1 MSETNT
7 TRLPRHVA
15 IIMDGNGRWAKAH
28 KLAVAQGHR
37 QGTEALRAIIR
48 ESSDIGIEALTIYAF
63 STENWRRSRAE
74 VSTLM
79 SLLLEYFTSEID
91 ELDEKNVC
99 IRILG
104 DKDGLPAPQ
113 RDALIAAET
122 RTARN
127 TGLKLNIAINYGG
140 RAEIVRAARMLAQKA
155 VSGEITPEDIDENAF
170 AAAYFV
176 GSRFGK
182 RKLIPAVSPNKT
194 VAGAVAG
201 LIGSMLTALIIY
213 GLTLAFMPS
222 ADVSLMPP
230 IWHFVIIGFVG
241 GIAGE
246 LGDLFASLV
255 KRHCGIKDYG
265 NIFPGH
271 GGMMD
276 RLDSV
281 LFVSVLIYLYQSL
294 MW

>member
-74 VSTLM
+74 VSA
-79 SLLLEYFTSEID
+79 LLLEYFTSEID

-170 AAAYFV
+170 AAALYTHDLPDVDLLIRTSGEMRLSNFLLYQCAYAEMEFPAV
-176 GSRFGK
+176 LWPDFSLADYHAALEAFAARDRRFGG
-182 RKLIPAVSPNKT
+182 RK
-194 VAGAVAG
+194 
-201 LIGSMLTALIIY
+201 
-213 GLTLAFMPS
+213 
-222 ADVSLMPP
+222 
-230 IWHFVIIGFVG
+230 
-241 GIAGE
+241 
-246 LGDLFASLV
+246 
-255 KRHCGIKDYG
+255 
-265 NIFPGH
+265 
-271 GGMMD
+271 
-276 RLDSV
+276 
-281 LFVSVLIYLYQSL
+281 Q
-294 MW
+294 

>member
-1 MSETNT
+1 MKQNLKARIITGAILLSA
-7 TRLPRHVA
+7 LAFA
-15 IIMDGNGRWAKAH
+15 IIMGGWVFSVICILCIGIALYEMMH
-28 KLAVAQGHR
+28 
-37 QGTEALRAIIR
+37 ALRQRGHQIVRWPVWA
-48 ESSDIGIEALTIYAF
+48 ATIASIPCF
-63 STENWRRSRAE
+63 
-74 VSTLM
+74 LM
-79 SLLLEYFTSEID
+79 WQNRLLLPIAVFTCMVTTAYVLFHGEPKLEDILLSLMPFFAVSLPGMCLLAQINAPFRW
-91 ELDEKNVC
+91 LQVMLLC
-99 IRILG
+99 LSFLVPTLG
-104 DKDGLPAPQ
+104 D
-113 RDALIAAET
+113 
-122 RTARN
+122 TA
-127 TGLKLNIAINYGG
+127 
-140 RAEIVRAARMLAQKA
+140 
-155 VSGEITPEDIDENAF
+155 
-170 AAAYFV
+170 
-176 GSRFGK
+176 
-182 RKLIPAVSPNKT
+182 

-201 LIGSMLTALIIY
+201 MIGSTLTALIIY
-213 GLTLAFMPS
+213 GMTLTFMPA

>member
-74 VSTLM
+74 VSALM

-127 TGLKLNIAINYGG
+127 TGLKLNIAINYG

-170 AAAYFV
+170 AAALYTHDLPDVDLLIRTSGEMRLSNFLLYQCAYAEMEFPAV
-176 GSRFGK
+176 LWPDFSLADYHAALEAFAARDRRFGG
-182 RKLIPAVSPNKT
+182 RK
-194 VAGAVAG
+194 
-201 LIGSMLTALIIY
+201 
-213 GLTLAFMPS
+213 
-222 ADVSLMPP
+222 
-230 IWHFVIIGFVG
+230 
-241 GIAGE
+241 
-246 LGDLFASLV
+246 
-255 KRHCGIKDYG
+255 
-265 NIFPGH
+265 
-271 GGMMD
+271 
-276 RLDSV
+276 
-281 LFVSVLIYLYQSL
+281 Q
-294 MW
+294 